1 LKKKIENFSIKKKQ
15 NYDFLAHPVNF
26 QTRTAYD
33 YVPTAAMTTISYCS
47 SGSTRGYDEFVPFL
61 VDVVHEDRLYS
72 KWSDISNSPEKQG
85 MIRARKLFND
95 LHANLSLTGYSEVRF
110 HHAFASP

>member
-1 LKKKIENFSIKKKQ
+1 MV
-15 NYDFLAHPVNF
+15 FLAHPVNF

-72 KWSDISNSPEKQG
+72 KWSDISNSSEKQG

-110 HHAFASP
+110 HYAFASP